1 MGKQMTD
8 DLVARLRLLA
18 GRTVDLPTHYEMTEA
33 ADRIEELQ
41 KQLSVSNKRIEE
53 LEDHILDME
62 YEMFERGERS

>member
-1 MGKQMTD
+1 MTD
-8 DLVARLRLLA
+8 DLVKRLREDLA
-18 GRTVDLPTHYEMTEA
+18 SGFSVIIDNAEAA

-41 KQLSVSNKRIEE
+41 KQLAVSNKRIEE